1 MTLNKQI
8 LLSIL
13 GVTILAQIVFGVLAY
28 HQILD
33 SRSDQLTAFL
43 HRFAG
48 DVAEQL
54 ILPDSRQDSQVYLDG
69 LRQKFF
75 SQGAVLLIQKD
86 DEFVFSSAEPGF
98 AFDVLSEK
106 LGAISTEGQHG
117 QIDISDQRYYWAASQ
132 LPDVQY
138 RLYMLEPSS
147 DEDSHIA
154 STLRLRL
161 FTSGLVILWVAVW
174 IGLILSSK
182 ISRELDK
189 KNIELQHLALHD
201 TLTGLPN
208 RTLLNDRIERV
219 LVDAKRYQQSFALFL
234 IDLDRFKEIN
244 DTLGHQFGDKLLKLV
259 SVRLN
264 ESVRDNDSIARLG
277 GDEFAVLL
285 PHTDLEGA
293 ELCANRILFSMNK
306 PIVIDNI
313 TTESKASIG
322 IALYPDHGQEA
333 DELLKFADIAMYQAK
348 QSQSGFALYDPEQNI
363 HSVRRLRLMND
374 LRAAVKN
381 KTVHLAYQPII
392 DTTSKKVT
400 YVEALARW
408 DHPEFGSIPPH
419 EFISMAE
426 QMGLINILTMQILN
440 QALID
445 LKRWHK
451 QGYEMG
457 VSVNLSV
464 YSLQNL
470 SLPDDIQALL
480 KTHGVDA
487 EKMQLEIT
495 ETALMQD
502 LNRAGKILN
511 ALSELGFQLAIDDFG
526 TGFSSLNYLKKL
538 PVDVLKID
546 RSFISDMCTDE
557 TDRAVVKTIIELGH
571 NLDCQVVAEGVE
583 DQSTLDLLGQM
594 GVDELQGY
602 FISKPVGKYDL
613 ELWFKEQGS
622 LQ

>member
-13 GVTILAQIVFGVLAY
+13 GVTILAQIVFGMLAY
-28 HQILD
+28 RQILD
-33 SRSDQLTAFL
+33 SRDDQLALFL
-43 HRFAG
+43 HRFSG
-48 DVAEQL
+48 DVARQISLPDNRQESQAYLEQL
-54 ILPDSRQDSQVYLDG
+54 GQRYFTQDFFLVIRKDG
-69 LRQKFF
+69 E
-75 SQGAVLLIQKD
+75 LLHT
-86 DEFVFSSAEPGF
+86 SGEPGF
-98 AFDVLSEK
+98 AYDALESK
-106 LGAISTEGQHG
+106 LDEVSTDHG
-117 QIDISDQRYYWAASQ
+117 LIEISDKQYYWAKSP
-132 LPDVQY
+132 LPDKQY
-138 RLYMLEPSS
+138 ELVMLEPAST
-147 DEDSHIA
+147 DDTDIT

-161 FTSGLVILWVAVW
+161 ITFGLVILWVAVW

-189 KNIELQHLALHD
+189 KNIQLQHLALHD

-208 RTLLNDRIERV
+208 RTLLNDRIGRV
-219 LVDAKRYQQSFALFL
+219 LADAKRNQQSFALFL

-244 DTLGHQFGDKLLKLV
+244 DTLGHHFGDKLLQLV

-264 ESVRDNDSIARLG
+264 ESVRENDSIARLG

-306 PIVIDNI
+306 PIVIDNV

-348 QSQSGFALYDPEQNI
+348 QLQSGFALYDPDQNI

-381 KTVHLAYQPII
+381 KEIHLAYQPII
-392 DTTSKKVT
+392 DTASQKVT
-400 YVEALARW
+400 YIEALARW
-408 DHPEFGSIPPH
+408 DHPELGGIPPD

-440 QALID
+440 QSLID

-451 QGYEMG
+451 QGYEIG

-470 SLPDDIQALL
+470 SLPDDVHALL
-480 KTHGVDA
+480 KTHGLAA
-487 EKMQLEIT
+487 EKVQLEIT

-511 ALSELGFQLAIDDFG
+511 ALSETGFQLAIDDFG

-583 DQSTLDLLGQM
+583 DQSTLELLGQM
-594 GVDELQGY
+594 RVDELQGY

-613 ELWFKEQGS
+613 DLWLQEQK
-622 LQ
+622 

>member
-1 MTLNKQI
+1 
-8 LLSIL
+8 
-13 GVTILAQIVFGVLAY
+13 
-28 HQILD
+28 
-33 SRSDQLTAFL
+33 
-43 HRFAG
+43 
-48 DVAEQL
+48 
-54 ILPDSRQDSQVYLDG
+54 
-69 LRQKFF
+69 
-75 SQGAVLLIQKD
+75 
-86 DEFVFSSAEPGF
+86 
-98 AFDVLSEK
+98 
-106 LGAISTEGQHG
+106 
-117 QIDISDQRYYWAASQ
+117 
-132 LPDVQY
+132 
-138 RLYMLEPSS
+138 
-147 DEDSHIA
+147 
-154 STLRLRL
+154 
-161 FTSGLVILWVAVW
+161 
-174 IGLILSSK
+174 
-182 ISRELDK
+182 
-189 KNIELQHLALHD
+189 
-201 TLTGLPN
+201 
-208 RTLLNDRIERV
+208 
-219 LVDAKRYQQSFALFL
+219 L

-244 DTLGHQFGDKLLKLV
+244 DTLGHHFGDKLLKLV

-264 ESVRDNDSIARLG
+264 ESVRENDSIARLG

-306 PIVIDNI
+306 PIVIDNV

-322 IALYPDHGQEA
+322 IALYPEHGQEA

-348 QSQSGFALYDPEQNI
+348 QLHSGFALYDPDQNI

-381 KTVHLAYQPII
+381 NEIHLAYQPII
-392 DTTSKKVT
+392 DTTSQAVT
-400 YVEALARW
+400 YIEALARW
-408 DHPEFGSIPPH
+408 DHPELGGIPPD

-440 QALID
+440 QSLID

-451 QGYEMG
+451 QGYEIG

-470 SLPDDIQALL
+470 SLPDDVHALL
-480 KTHGVDA
+480 KTHGMDA
-487 EKMQLEIT
+487 KKVQLEIT

-502 LNRAGKILN
+502 LNRAGNILN
-511 ALSELGFQLAIDDFG
+511 ALSEIGFELAIDDFG

-583 DQSTLDLLGQM
+583 DQSTLELLGQM
-594 GVDELQGY
+594 RVDSLQGY

-613 ELWFKEQGS
+613 DLWLKEQK
-622 LQ
+622 